1 MHRPSPATVISV
13 IALVFAMSG
22 TAVAATGGD
31 FILGK
36 ANTASAVSSLT
47 NTKGTALSLSA
58 KSTSPPLT
66 VSNSVQVPKLNA
78 SELGGTPASGFLGVN
93 GTAANASELG
103 GTSASGFM
111 HGGGTISDGRLSLLP
126 GADEQLVAAPGNAI
140 VAYCATAGD
149 SLYLFGEQ
157 QAANEL
163 ATWWNPGGVGQA
175 TINDSTNAI
184 DLDGTIPTTAVI
196 VVQIDTGSSIDT
208 YTVTESFNSSAG
220 SCSFTGQVTTSNG

>member
-1 MHRPSPATVISV
+1 MHRPAPATAISL
-13 IALVFAMSG
+13 IALLFAMSG

-36 ANTASAVSSLT
+36 ANTASSVSSLT
-47 NTKGTALSLSA
+47 NTKGTALSLS
-58 KSTSPPLT
+58 STPTTPPLT

-103 GTSASGFM
+103 GTPASGFIQ
-111 HGGGTISDGRLSLLP
+111 GGGNISDGRLSLLP
-126 GADEQLVAAPGNAI
+126 GADEALVSAPGSAI

-157 QAANEL
+157 QATNEL

-184 DLDGTIPTTAVI
+184 DLDGTIPVTAVI
-196 VVQIDTGSSIDT
+196 VVQVDADSNIVT
-208 YTVTESFNSSAG
+208 YTVTESYNSSAG
-220 SCSFTGQVTTSNG
+220 TCSFTGQVTNSNG

>member
-1 MHRPSPATVISV
+1 MRRPSPATAISI

-22 TAVAATGGD
+22 TAVAATGGT

-36 ANTASAVSSLT
+36 SNTAT
-47 NTKGTALSLSA
+47 NVTRLDNSKGTALSLSA

-103 GTSASGFM
+103 GTPASGFI
-111 HGGGTISDGRLSLLP
+111 HGGGSISDGRLSLLP

-175 TINDSTNAI
+175 TFNDSTDPI
-184 DLDGTIPTTAVI
+184 DLDGTIPATAVI
-196 VVQIDTGSSIDT
+196 VVQVDAGSNIVT
-208 YTVTESFNSSAG
+208 YTVTESYNSSAG
-220 SCSFTGQVTTSNG
+220 SCSFTGQATNSNG